1 MSSSPSV
8 FPLTPLSEL
17 LSNVV
22 DNRGRTC
29 PTAQEG
35 IPLIATNCITNHSI
49 FPVFSKVR
57 YVSQETYDTWF
68 RQHPLPGDIVLV
80 NKGSPGNV
88 ALVPDPVTFC
98 FAQDMVAIRPIES
111 IDNFFLFAALKSAQ
125 VRAQVE
131 NIQVGT
137 TIPHF
142 KKSDFD
148 KLLIPVPPLPAQKAI
163 GLLHYRLGLKVE
175 TNRRISE
182 NLESIAQT
190 LFRSWFVDFDP
201 VRAKMAGEKPAG
213 MDEATAAL
221 FPDSMEDTELGEIP
235 AGWSVSPL
243 TAICDRVVNGSTP
256 LRSNPEYWTAG
267 EIPWFKTGELAD
279 GFLLKS
285 SEKITEKALIETS
298 VKILP
303 KGSVLVAIYAAPT
316 VGRLGILT
324 NDATFNQAC
333 TGLTPSNLFGTGF
346 IFLALQAKRVYFNS
360 LAIGAA
366 QQNISKQIV
375 EQAPIVIA
383 TAEVQSQFKEIVAP
397 IFDQIESLTRQN
409 ENLAAI
415 RDSLLPRL
423 ISGELEVPED
433 LLVS

>member
-98 FAQDMVAIRPIES
+98 FAQDMLAIRPIES
-111 IDNFFLFAALKSAQ
+111 IDNFYLFAALKSAQ

-213 MDEATAAL
+213 MDDATAEL
-221 FPDSMEDTELGEIP
+221 FPDSMEESELGEIP
-235 AGWSVSPL
+235 AGWKVGDLGELCHLTMGQSPPGDAYNLSGEGLPFYQGRTDFGMRFPKTRMYSTLGNRKASPGDVLVSVRAPVGDLNQALEECVIGRGVAAVIHRSGSQAYSYSLMQSIQHRLEYFNGEGTVFGAINKTDFSSIPLVEPPVELLNRFDELASP
-243 TAICDRVVNGSTP
+243 VNGL
-256 LRSNPEYWTAG
+256 LRSLHE
-267 EIPWFKTGELAD
+267 
-279 GFLLKS
+279 
-285 SEKITEKALIETS
+285 
-298 VKILP
+298 
-303 KGSVLVAIYAAPT
+303 
-316 VGRLGILT
+316 
-324 NDATFNQAC
+324 
-333 TGLTPSNLFGTGF
+333 
-346 IFLALQAKRVYFNS
+346 
-360 LAIGAA
+360 
-366 QQNISKQIV
+366 
-375 EQAPIVIA
+375 
-383 TAEVQSQFKEIVAP
+383 QSQ
-397 IFDQIESLTRQN
+397 
-409 ENLAAI
+409 NLAAT
-415 RDSLLPRL
+415 RDALLPRL

>member
-213 MDEATAAL
+213 MDDATAEL
-221 FPDSMEDTELGEIP
+221 FPDSMEESELGEIP
-235 AGWSVSPL
+235 AGWKVGDLGELCHLTMGQSPPGDAYNLSGEGLPFYQGRTDFGMRFPKTRMYSTLGNRKASPGDVLVSVRAPVGDLNQALEECVIGRGVAAVIHRSGSQAYSYSLMQSIQHRLEYFNGEGTVFGAINKTDFSSIPLVEPPVELLNRFDELASP
-243 TAICDRVVNGSTP
+243 VNGL
-256 LRSNPEYWTAG
+256 LRSLHE
-267 EIPWFKTGELAD
+267 
-279 GFLLKS
+279 
-285 SEKITEKALIETS
+285 
-298 VKILP
+298 
-303 KGSVLVAIYAAPT
+303 
-316 VGRLGILT
+316 
-324 NDATFNQAC
+324 
-333 TGLTPSNLFGTGF
+333 
-346 IFLALQAKRVYFNS
+346 
-360 LAIGAA
+360 
-366 QQNISKQIV
+366 
-375 EQAPIVIA
+375 
-383 TAEVQSQFKEIVAP
+383 QSQ
-397 IFDQIESLTRQN
+397 
-409 ENLAAI
+409 NLAAT
-415 RDSLLPRL
+415 RDALLPRL